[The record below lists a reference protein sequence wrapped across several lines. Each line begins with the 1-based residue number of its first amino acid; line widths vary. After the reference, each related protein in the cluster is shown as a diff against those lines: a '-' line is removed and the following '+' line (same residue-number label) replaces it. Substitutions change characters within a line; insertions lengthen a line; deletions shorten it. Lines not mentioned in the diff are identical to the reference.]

1 MKKLLTVFLQYLLF
15 VQLENN
21 PYSKIQYHCVKR
33 ILIWSFSGPYFSVFG
48 LNTEI
53 YEVNLHIQRQ
63 RVEICSKL
71 VMKTRIVNFE
81 HILNLFLGF
90 LLLTLEQANVDWAVS
105 RIIMRQKTKQKQTNK
120 QTKKDKIKAYKTI
133 ARESNVAL
141 FKFLKLI

>member
-1 MKKLLTVFLQYLLF
+1 
-15 VQLENN
+15 
-21 PYSKIQYHCVKR
+21 
-33 ILIWSFSGPYFSVFG
+33 
-48 LNTEI
+48 
-53 YEVNLHIQRQ
+53 
-63 RVEICSKL
+63 
-71 VMKTRIVNFE
+71 MKTLIVNFE

-141 FKFLKLI
+141 FEFLKLI